1 MVQVTKEGRKKQ
13 IINNAKM
20 TTIDYPFGCS
30 YLFDHHIELK
40 HVCPQQES
48 ELTTTYA

>member
-20 TTIDYPFGCS
+20 TTIDYPV
-30 YLFDHHIELK
+30 DAAIH
-40 HVCPQQES
+40 
-48 ELTTTYA
+48 LTIILN